1 VRSRILEELAIF
13 GKLNMATKI
22 LRLLGVLDTV
32 CVSKSTIYQ
41 WVADGKF
48 PAPIRLGPRSVG
60 WRQSDVDAWL
70 ESRQSARN
78 NDGAEAA

>member
-1 VRSRILEELAIF
+1 
-13 GKLNMATKI
+13 MATKI
-22 LRLLGVLDTV
+22 LRLIGVLDALGI
-32 CVSKSTIYQ
+32 SKSTVYQ

-60 WRQSDVDAWL
+60 WKQSDVEAWL

-78 NDGAEAA
+78 NCYAEVA